1 MSTKEKWQEDAD
13 ELIDRIL
20 DGKEKIKNLQDELD
34 SVKGA
39 LVDLMEEQNIN
50 EYSGTNGKANFVDFQ
65 REGLV
70 KDAVVETID
79 DVNKGKVNHIDMKD
93 LTKNIKVHFINVR
106 GYVND

>member
-20 DGKEKIKNLQDELD
+20 DSKEKIKNLQDELD
-34 SVKGA
+34 SDKGA

-50 EYSGTNGKANFVDFQ
+50 EYSGSNGKANFVDFQ

-70 KDAVVETID
+70 KDAVVETVD
-79 DVNKGKVNHIDMKD
+79 DVNKGKINKIDMKD
-93 LTKNIKVHFINVR
+93 LTKDINVHFINVR
-106 GYVND
+106 GYI

>member
-1 MSTKEKWQEDAD
+1 MSKEKWNENAD

-20 DGKEKIKNLQDELD
+20 DTKEKIKNLQDELD
-34 SVKGA
+34 SDKSE
-39 LVDLMEEQNIN
+39 LVYLLEENNVN

-70 KDAVVETID
+70 KDAVVETVD
-79 DVNKGKVNHIDMKD
+79 DVNKGRVNHIDTKD

-106 GYVND
+106 GYLND